1 MNSQTNQSDE
11 AALSSAAHERNRSAE
26 RRIHAEP
33 RHIQAP
39 VAIGAMIVVALSLRP
54 AIVTVGPILPSI
66 IAEFGLSHT
75 AASLLTAIPD
85 ILMGVLALP
94 TPWLAR
100 KYGRD
105 PVLIAALLVLALATI
120 GRAFSAGTF
129 GLMSTTVGVGAG
141 IAITGTLI
149 AGFIK
154 ARFPSKAA
162 ALMGVYATSLSL
174 GSTLSAAITG
184 PVAAGHGWRLA
195 AGMWAIGS
203 LAAIVAWIVVAMVE
217 NEKHAPVPVAEP
229 PAGLPWR
236 NSTAWLVAGFFACN
250 NFLFYSL
257 LAWLSPLYREH
268 GMSPAKA
275 GLVLASFTF
284 VFMLGNPIFGWLTRG
299 EDRRGWLALSSVLAL
314 AGLVPTALA
323 PTLAPFVFIPLAA
336 FGMGGAFTLAMTLP
350 LDNTKSASEANVWNA
365 LMLLFGYL
373 VAATGPILVGLFRD
387 ITGRFDA
394 SLWLIVAVG
403 VVMLGLTPHLQPR
416 HLRRGKRAELSAQSN
431 SRSRA

>member
-1 MNSQTNQSDE
+1 MAAMKSQQTNLDE
-11 AALSSAAHERNRSAE
+11 AGVPAGAKQRNRGSEHRA
-26 RRIHAEP
+26 HAEP
-33 RHIQAP
+33 RPIPAP
-39 VAIGAMIVVALSLRP
+39 IAIGAMIVVALSLRP
-54 AIVTVGPILPSI
+54 AIVTVGPVLPSV
-66 IAEFGLSHT
+66 IAEFGLNHT

-105 PVLIAALLVLALATI
+105 PVLIAALLVLTLATA
-120 GRAFSAGTF
+120 GRAFSTGRFA
-129 GLMSTTVGVGAG
+129 LMSTTVGVGAG
-141 IAITGTLI
+141 IAVTGTLI

-174 GSTLSAAITG
+174 GSTLSAAVTG

-203 LAAIVAWIVVAMVE
+203 LAAIFAWIVVAMVE
-217 NEKHAPVPVAEP
+217 TEKHAPVPVAEP
-229 PAGLPWR
+229 SVGLPWR
-236 NSTAWLVAGFFACN
+236 NGTAWLVAGFFACN

-257 LAWLSPLYREH
+257 LAWLSPLYREY
-268 GMSPAKA
+268 GMSPAKS

-284 VFMLGNPIFGWLTRG
+284 VFMLGNPIFGWLTRR

-323 PTLAPFVFIPLAA
+323 PTLAPFLFIPIAA

-350 LDNTKSASEANVWNA
+350 LDNTKSVSEANVWNA

-373 VAATGPILVGLFRD
+373 VAATGPILVGLLRD
-387 ITGRFDA
+387 VTGRFDA
-394 SLWLIVAVG
+394 SLWLIVVSCCRFHGHEVKLLAPAARSP
-403 VVMLGLTPHLQPR
+403 LG
-416 HLRRGKRAELSAQSN
+416 
-431 SRSRA
+431 